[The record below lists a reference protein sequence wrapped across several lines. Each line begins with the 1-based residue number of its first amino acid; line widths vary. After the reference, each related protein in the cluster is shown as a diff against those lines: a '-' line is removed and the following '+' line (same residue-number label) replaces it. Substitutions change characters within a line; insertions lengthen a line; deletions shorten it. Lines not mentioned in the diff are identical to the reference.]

1 MWSQHCL
8 LEHVCPHMIH
18 ASESRYLCAPVS
30 LCGPLCAQ
38 VWPGCLGVWLP
49 SVEPPLPMAVTAVE
63 RGDTAAVTEGPGGS
77 PAAALPVHPC
87 AVVRQVHYAFAWT
100 HCLKIPLPRAPSR
113 PHLCPLPPAPTS
125 CSLLEAKRGA
135 SWSSWQ
141 GDRAAQHW
149 VGTPTLGIRICR
161 GRWLLQ
167 AGQG

>member
-1 MWSQHCL
+1 MPLSLGICVHLCL
-8 LEHVCPHMIH
+8 CVGPCVH
-18 ASESRYLCAPVS
+18 R
-30 LCGPLCAQ
+30 CGQ
-38 VWPGCLGVWLP
+38 GVWGRGVWLP
-49 SVEPPLPMAVTAVE
+49 SMEPPFPMAVTAVE

-87 AVVRQVHYAFAWT
+87 AVVRQGHYAFAWT
-100 HCLKIPLPRAPSR
+100 HCLKISLPRAPSR

-149 VGTPTLGIRICR
+149 VGTPTLGIRICWR
-161 GRWLLQ
+161 TLAFAGMQ
-167 AGQG
+167 ARVKY